1 MHELLEEDVEK
12 RWKGDAD
19 RIRNEKR
26 KIKRHL
32 ETYIGETSWSVFEHA
47 LEHQNDVDQLKPSS
61 PMLRHILEM
70 HEDEERSKVEFGMM
84 VLR

>member
-1 MHELLEEDVEK
+1 MSCLKKDEEDVEK

-32 ETYIGETSWSVFEHA
+32 ETYIGETSKSVFERA
-47 LEHQNDVDQLKPSS
+47 LEHS
-61 PMLRHILEM
+61 E
-70 HEDEERSKVEFGMM
+70 
-84 VLR
+84 